1 MKRSYLL
8 IAFIILFVSACSFTP
23 EPQAQNVK
31 ALIKTEFLGGGLTIA
46 YDEDGEFQS
55 ITSVSTSKV
64 TSKLPSAVEEALKIA
79 TLKARRQIAEFI
91 NTEVQSD
98 RFTSSVSDSLQA
110 AETLNDDTAS
120 KLRNTIALKVR
131 ENITQ
136 TSSQI
141 LKGTFVQS
149 EKHDAYKNQVIVTVV
164 TGVGSVDTSNQLMKL
179 MSQ

>member
-1 MKRSYLL
+1 MKKSYLL
-8 IAFIILFVSACSFTP
+8 IGLIALFISACSSTP
-23 EPQAQNVK
+23 EPEAQKDK
-31 ALIKTEFLGGGLTIA
+31 ASIKTEFLGGGLTIA

-64 TSKLPSAVEEALKIA
+64 TSTLPSGVEEALKIA

-110 AETLNDDTAS
+110 AETLNGDNVT

-136 TSSQI
+136 KSSQI

-149 EKHDAYKNQVIVTVV
+149 EKHDAEKDQVIVTVV
-164 TGVGSVDTSNQLMKL
+164 TGVNSVGTSNQLKKL

>member
-64 TSKLPSAVEEALKIA
+64 TSKLPSAEM
-79 TLKARRQIAEFI
+79 
-91 NTEVQSD
+91 
-98 RFTSSVSDSLQA
+98 
-110 AETLNDDTAS
+110 LNDNTAS

>member
-1 MKRSYLL
+1 MKIFS
-8 IAFIILFVSACSFTP
+8 ILFVTIFLLGACSSTP
-23 EPQAQNVK
+23 EPEGQKVK
-31 ALIKTEFLGGGLTIA
+31 PPIKTEFLGGGLTIA
-46 YDEDGEFQS
+46 YDEDGAFKS

-64 TSKLPSAVEEALKIA
+64 TSKLPSAVEGALKIA

-98 RFTSSVSDSLQA
+98 RFTSSILDSLQA
-110 AETLNDDTAS
+110 AQTLNDDTTS

-136 TSSQI
+136 KSSQI

-149 EKHDAYKNQVIVTVV
+149 EKHDTEKGQVIVTVM
-164 TGVGSVDTSNQLMKL
+164 TGVGSVDTSNQLKKL

>member
-1 MKRSYLL
+1 MKIFS
-8 IAFIILFVSACSFTP
+8 ILFVTIFLLGACSPTP
-23 EPQAQNVK
+23 EPEAQKVK
-31 ALIKTEFLGGGLTIA
+31 APIKTEFLGGGLTIA

-64 TSKLPSAVEEALKIA
+64 TSTLPSAVEEALKIA

-98 RFTSSVSDSLQA
+98 RFTSSISDSLQA
-110 AETLNDDTAS
+110 AQTLNDDTTS

-136 TSSQI
+136 KSSQI

-149 EKHDAYKNQVIVTVV
+149 EKHDAEKDQVIVTVV
-164 TGVGSVDTSNQLMKL
+164 TGVSSVGTSNQLKKL

>member
-1 MKRSYLL
+1 
-8 IAFIILFVSACSFTP
+8 
-23 EPQAQNVK
+23 
-31 ALIKTEFLGGGLTIA
+31 LGGGLTIA

-64 TSKLPSAVEEALKIA
+64 TSKLPSAEM
-79 TLKARRQIAEFI
+79 
-91 NTEVQSD
+91 
-98 RFTSSVSDSLQA
+98 
-110 AETLNDDTAS
+110 LNDNTAS

>member
-1 MKRSYLL
+1 MFKTLL
-8 IAFIILFVSACSFTP
+8 VAVALLSACTFTP
-23 EPQAQNVK
+23 EPEEQKVK
-31 ALIKTEFLGGGLTIA
+31 TPIKTEFLGGGLTIA

-55 ITSVSTSKV
+55 VTSVSTSKV
-64 TSKLPSAVEEALKIA
+64 TSTLPSAVKEALKIA

-110 AETLNDDTAS
+110 AETLNGDNAT

-136 TSSQI
+136 KSNQI
-141 LKGTFVQS
+141 LKGTFIQS
-149 EKHDAYKNQVIVTVV
+149 EIHDVDKNLVIVTVV
-164 TGVGSVDTSNQLMKL
+164 TGVGSVGTSNQLKKL

>member
-1 MKRSYLL
+1 MKKSYLL
-8 IAFIILFVSACSFTP
+8 IGLIALFVSACSPTP
-23 EPQAQNVK
+23 EPEAQKVK
-31 ALIKTEFLGGGLTIA
+31 APIKTEFLGGGLTIA

-55 ITSVSTSKV
+55 ITSVSASKV
-64 TSKLPSAVEEALKIA
+64 TSTLPSAVEEALKIA

-98 RFTSSVSDSLQA
+98 RFTSSISDSLQA
-110 AETLNDDTAS
+110 AQTLNDDTTS

-136 TSSQI
+136 KSSQI

-149 EKHDAYKNQVIVTVV
+149 EKHDAEKDQVIVTVV
-164 TGVGSVDTSNQLMKL
+164 TGVNSVGTSNQLKKL

>member
-1 MKRSYLL
+1 MQMPLFLRQLSSENHTYILSELTNPFFSKKL
-8 IAFIILFVSACSFTP
+8 IRFCFCASFLRAVSRANSSFFLFFS
-23 EPQAQNVK
+23 
-31 ALIKTEFLGGGLTIA
+31 
-46 YDEDGEFQS
+46 
-55 ITSVSTSKV
+55 
-64 TSKLPSAVEEALKIA
+64 
-79 TLKARRQIAEFI
+79 KARRQIAEFI

-110 AETLNDDTAS
+110 AETLNEDTAS